1 MGHSSG
7 RHSSGRQSSGRQ
19 SSGRLAVERLL
30 ERLSAW
36 LAIAGGAAL
45 VALTV
50 ITVVSISGRALIF
63 AGLGP
68 IPGDYELVEAGT
80 AFAIFA
86 FLPWCQLKRGHVTVD
101 LFLARFG
108 ARLNA
113 GVDLVAN
120 ILMTL
125 ASSLIAWRLW
135 LGMLDKKAYGE
146 TTFILQFPL
155 WWPYAAALA
164 GAVFAVVVCAYT
176 VWRSLDETLARPAAA
191 GRE

>member
-1 MGHSSG
+1 M
-7 RHSSGRQSSGRQ
+7 RQS
-19 SSGRLAVERLL
+19 VERLL

-36 LAIAGGAAL
+36 LAIVGGAVL
-45 VALTV
+45 VVLTV
-50 ITVVSISGRALIF
+50 ATVVSITGRALTSV
-63 AGLGP
+63 GLGP

-86 FLPWCQLKRGHVTVD
+86 FLPWCQLNRGHVTVD

-108 ARLNA
+108 PRVNA

-125 ASSLIAWRLW
+125 ASGLICWRLW
-135 LGMLDKKAYGE
+135 LGMLDKQAYGE

-155 WWPYAAALA
+155 WWPYAAAVA
-164 GAVFAVVVCAYT
+164 GAGFAVVVCAYT

-191 GRE
+191 TGRE